1 MYVLVIAGGIPS
13 NKYRGNGIFEF
24 DQAKALAH
32 AGCKVVYA
40 ALDVR
45 SIRRW
50 RKWGFERYDVDGVH
64 VFCINIPVGRFPKHI
79 LHKISEWGLKIL
91 YARIHKEFGKPD
103 ILHAHFI
110 DIGYAAAALKQ
121 KINVP
126 LIITEHSSA
135 IVQSKLNKKV
145 FETAKKAYGN
155 ADVVVAVSPSLMK
168 VIEDLFEIKSRY
180 LPNIVDV
187 KTFDYEPIKKT
198 KDGVFRFISVGNL
211 KFSKRMDLIIE
222 AFHNVFS
229 DTPNM
234 TLTIFGEGKERCK
247 IEKLIKQYDLEGKVK
262 LMGMQPRSVIAEEL
276 KRSDCFVL
284 PSRFETFGVV
294 YAEALSTGLPVI
306 ATKCGGPECFVHE
319 ENGWLIPVDDK
330 DALGYA
336 MRCMYENKKMFDR
349 KRISEE
355 IKAKFSPE
363 SVAKELIK
371 VFKEVI
377 KP

>member
-1 MYVLVIAGGIPS
+1 M
-13 NKYRGNGIFEF
+13 
-24 DQAKALAH
+24 
-32 AGCKVVYA
+32 
-40 ALDVR
+40 
-45 SIRRW
+45 
-50 RKWGFERYDVDGVH
+50 
-64 VFCINIPVGRFPKHI
+64 
-79 LHKISEWGLKIL
+79 
-91 YARIHKEFGKPD
+91 
-103 ILHAHFI
+103 
-110 DIGYAAAALKQ
+110 
-121 KINVP
+121 
-126 LIITEHSSA
+126 
-135 IVQSKLNKKV
+135 
-145 FETAKKAYGN
+145 
-155 ADVVVAVSPSLMK
+155 
-168 VIEDLFEIKSRY
+168 FEIKSRY

-276 KRSDCFVL
+276 KSSDCFVL